1 MTQKRECRKK
11 SVQLTNK
18 QLHTITEQEAAE
30 EKKMPQKYL
39 SFGLCHFVWVTWR
52 WTITWHLSFSGWFVR
67 CAVFFLRLLLCSAL
81 SLSLS
86 ARELSLRIVNYVS
99 RRLSCFIWVE
109 PAIRPLLFN
118 LFTKQLQTNVKTA
131 FIQRIICIIFFYYF
145 TFFFVRACVIC
156 AHRSSSYL
164 ECYSLVKIRRNTGRS
179 HFNAIHI

>member
-1 MTQKRECRKK
+1 MSLNFDWFNEVIGWLKSVSAEK

-81 SLSLS
+81 SLSLRS
-86 ARELSLRIVNYVS
+86 RIVIENCELCEQEALVFYMSGAGNSAVALQLIHKTAANKCQNS
-99 RRLSCFIWVE
+99 VYTADNMHHFL
-109 PAIRPLLFN
+109 LLFY
-118 LFTKQLQTNVKTA
+118 V
-131 FIQRIICIIFFYYF
+131 FFC
-145 TFFFVRACVIC
+145 ACVC
-156 AHRSSSYL
+156 NMRA
-164 ECYSLVKIRRNTGRS
+164 
-179 HFNAIHI
+179 

>member
-1 MTQKRECRKK
+1 MCFSASMSLNFDWFNEVIGWLKSVSAEK

-81 SLSLS
+81 SLSPLENCHW
-86 ARELSLRIVNYVS
+86 ELWIMWAGGS
-99 RRLSCFIWVE
+99 RVLYEWSRQFGRCSSTYSQNSCKQMSKQRL
-109 PAIRPLLFN
+109 
-118 LFTKQLQTNVKTA
+118 
-131 FIQRIICIIFFYYF
+131 
-145 TFFFVRACVIC
+145 
-156 AHRSSSYL
+156 
-164 ECYSLVKIRRNTGRS
+164 YSG
-179 HFNAIHI
+179 